1 MIIWSCHHYHHVII
15 WSLNRLWTRTLKV
28 PWYAY
33 WLPVPLTID
42 IYNHLKHLGLIF
54 KIYKS
59 LKFFFFFWKR
69 DRCNISK
76 TRSTKFSVFISVAII
91 LLGCFKVN
99 CYNWRFMY
107 LYNLIVMYIWSG
119 FTNLTIFLLGGLK
132 VNCYN

>member
-1 MIIWSCHHYHHVII
+1 MSSLSSCHHLII
-15 WSLNRLWTRTLKV
+15 KSTMDSDTESSMICLLTSGALDYRYIQSFET
-28 PWYAY
+28 PWAY
-33 WLPVPLTID
+33 FQNIQILEIC
-42 IYNHLKHLGLIF
+42 
-54 KIYKS
+54 
-59 LKFFFFFWKR
+59 FFFFWKR